1 MARPE
6 LTDEQWKD
14 LTSSIRK
21 NNLVTYQLNDF
32 DDADFTE
39 KDVIIFSLQNINGD
53 KKYVEPK
60 NSQLAKNVR
69 YYWENGLKDMLSCGS
84 IQVDLQISEEYK
96 ELMLNEEFFLVNTSL
111 L

>member
-21 NNLVTYQLNDF
+21 NNVITYQLNDF
-32 DDADFTE
+32 DDALFTD
-39 KDVIIFSLQNINGD
+39 KDVIIFSLQKMNGD
-53 KKYVEPK
+53 KKYIEPK
-60 NSQLAKNVR
+60 NSQLAKNIR
-69 YYWENGLKDMLSCGS
+69 NYWENGMKEMLGS
-84 IQVDLQISEEYK
+84 GCIQADLHISEEYK
-96 ELMLNEEFFLVNTSL
+96 ELILNEELFLVNTSL